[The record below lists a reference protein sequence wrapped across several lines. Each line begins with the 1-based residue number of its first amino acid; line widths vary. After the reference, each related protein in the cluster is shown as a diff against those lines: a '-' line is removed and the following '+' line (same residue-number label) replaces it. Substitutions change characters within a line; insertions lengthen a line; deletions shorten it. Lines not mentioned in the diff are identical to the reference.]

1 MVRDTVTT
9 PCVVKVKT
17 GAIWYSPRAG
27 LWQKLS
33 LGNKCHK
40 TKPVGYTTEQFDPSS
55 ERNVRRFIPCE
66 FNPAWLCE

>member
-1 MVRDTVTT
+1 MPRDTVTT

-33 LGNKCHK
+33 LGNKCLK
-40 TKPVGYTTEQFDPSS
+40 TKPVGYTTEQFDPYSD
-55 ERNVRRFIPCE
+55 RNRVRFAFIP
-66 FNPAWLCE
+66 FNPVWLCE